1 MFIKESPVYTNIKKH
16 IPMKFPTKLLVF
28 SIDSLVC
35 YASAY
40 AMVCVQKMID
50 TVTDAGTVDL
60 PIFYQTLYLTIGVI
74 LVYVISSNIG
84 SIISFFMG
92 LDFTK
97 NVTKYLFTSYY
108 KQNVAFSKETDSGEV
123 ASKFMNDA
131 ESVAGWLASGDLSF
145 YESLTNF
152 LIRFCILWSY
162 YPPISITIVVVM
174 SICFGCTRK
183 INKIK
188 AEYNKKTYA
197 STSELT
203 QFYIQA
209 HKSFIDIKQLR
220 KENDFVNKMV
230 TMLEKSLFHNQKM
243 AMYWGLLYSGI
254 FTIVLYIFPVA
265 VLLTGIYMTLKG
277 HFTIGKTIAV
287 YTLVNMTQSPL
298 NGIASNLSSCKST
311 MILSERLENF
321 IVDESVEQ
329 PTQIMTEVNSI
340 DFDCDSFGYTKEKDI
355 LQNIHFHLN
364 KGELLCIKGRTGV
377 GKTTIASLLM
387 RFNYLEHGSIKIDG
401 VNIKDYTYDSFYRQV
416 NILNQSPF
424 IFQDTVINNIT
435 LGENYPEEF
444 LNEVINVAQ
453 IGEFIKE
460 YGKDYE
466 LHEDANNISG
476 GQRQRLGL
484 ARILIRKPQL
494 LILDEPTA
502 ALDENTANNLAIK
515 LKAFSEKYGITI
527 VVITHS
533 SIFENYATQILDL
546 NNNILAK

>member
-28 SIDSLVC
+28 SVDSLVC
-35 YASAY
+35 WASAY

-74 LVYVISSNIG
+74 LLYVFASNIG

-97 NVTKYLFTSYY
+97 NVAKYLFSSYY
-108 KQNVAFSKETDSGEV
+108 KQNVAFSKETDSGEI
-123 ASKFMNDA
+123 ASKFMND
-131 ESVAGWLASGDLSF
+131 SDSIAGWLASGDLSF

-174 SICFGCTRK
+174 AICFGCTRT

-188 AEYNKKTYA
+188 AEYNKKIYA

-220 KENDFVNKMV
+220 KEDEFVDKMV
-230 TMLEKSLFHNQKM
+230 NMLEKSLFHNQKM

-277 HFTIGKTIAV
+277 QFTIGKTIAV

-311 MILSERLENF
+311 MILSERLESF
-321 IVDESVEQ
+321 IVDESIEQ
-329 PTQIMTEVNSI
+329 PIKILDGINTI
-340 DFDCDSFGYTKEKDI
+340 DFDCDSFGYSEDKDI
-355 LQNIHFHLN
+355 LRDIHFHLN
-364 KGELLCIKGRTGV
+364 KGDLMCIKGRTGV
-377 GKTTIASLLM
+377 GKTTISSLLM
-387 RFNYLEHGSIKIDG
+387 RFHTLKHGSIKING
-401 VNIKDYTYDSFYRQV
+401 VNINEYSYDSYYRNA

-424 IFQDTVINNIT
+424 LFQDTVIKNIT
-435 LGENYPEEF
+435 LGEEYSEEF
-444 LNEVINVAQ
+444 LNEVIDVAQ
-453 IGEFIKE
+453 IGDFINE
-460 YGKDYE
+460 YGKEYE
-466 LHEDANNISG
+466 LNEDANNISG
-476 GQRQRLGL
+476 GQRQRIGL

-494 LILDEPTA
+494 LILDEPTS
-502 ALDENTANNLAIK
+502 ALDENTSNRLAVK
-515 LKAFSEKYGITI
+515 LREFSEKYGITI

-533 SIFENYATQILDL
+533 SIFEQYASQILDL
-546 NNNILAK
+546 NDNELAK

>member
-28 SIDSLVC
+28 CVDSFVC
-35 YASAY
+35 WSSAY

-60 PIFYQTLYLTIGVI
+60 PIFYNTLYLTIGVI
-74 LVYVISSNIG
+74 LLYVIASNVG

-97 NVTKYLFTSYY
+97 NVARYLFSSYY
-108 KQNVAFSKETDSGEV
+108 KQNVAFSKETDSGEI
-123 ASKFMNDA
+123 ASKFMND
-131 ESVAGWLASGDLSF
+131 SDSIAGWLASGDLSF

-174 SICFGCTRK
+174 GVCFGCTRT

-188 AEYNKKTYA
+188 AEYNKKIFA
-197 STSELT
+197 STSEMT

-220 KENDFVNKMV
+220 KENEFVDKMV
-230 TMLEKSLFHNQKM
+230 NMLETSLFHNQKM

-277 HFTIGKTIAV
+277 QFTIGKTIAV

-298 NGIASNLSSCKST
+298 NGLASNLSSCKST
-311 MILSERLENF
+311 MILSERLEDF
-321 IVDESVEQ
+321 IVDESIEQ
-329 PTQIMTEVNSI
+329 PTKVLEEINTI
-340 DFDCDSFGYTKEKDI
+340 DFDCDSFGYTDDKDI

-364 KGELLCIKGRTGV
+364 KGDLMCIKGRTGV
-377 GKTTIASLLM
+377 GKTTISSLLM
-387 RFNYLEHGSIKIDG
+387 RFHQLKNGSIKINGTDI
-401 VNIKDYTYDSFYRQV
+401 NEYSFDSYYRNA

-424 IFQDTVINNIT
+424 LFQDTVIKNIT
-435 LGENYPEEF
+435 LGEEYPEEF
-444 LNEVINVAQ
+444 FNEVVDVAQ
-453 IGEFIKE
+453 IGSFIDE
-460 YGKDYE
+460 YGPDYE
-466 LHEDANNISG
+466 LNEDANNISG
-476 GQRQRLGL
+476 GQRQRIGL

-494 LILDEPTA
+494 LILDEPTS
-502 ALDENTANNLAIK
+502 ALDENTSNNLAIK
-515 LKAFSEKYGITI
+515 LRAFSEKYGITI

-533 SIFENYATQILDL
+533 SIFEQYSTQILDL
-546 NNNILAK
+546 NDNVLAK